1 MLVPHG
7 AQAGHSRSS
16 SKRCGKLDCG
26 DGLTFFDD
34 VAPKSLWLM
43 EKGFVDPR
51 PHAGFGSTM
60 WQTFGH

>member
-1 MLVPHG
+1 VPHG

-34 VAPKSLWLM
+34 VASQILVADGKRL
-43 EKGFVDPR
+43 R
-51 PHAGFGSTM
+51 
-60 WQTFGH
+60 